1 MTAPYCRVSESS
13 IPFIVCLRLSHK
25 PINHCLCLQLVIY
38 GIDGVLVPEM
48 ELVPFNEEFLQYLEV
63 TLQPGSAEVPLS
75 LIMAAVQMNNTDVVA
90 EAVEQA
96 IGAGYLQ
103 QLTALI
109 TQASGNADAINA
121 LAAVGNDVI
130 TMTSCSYVTP
140 LIQQANPSA
149 ASLGVSTSTLTSL
162 ASQYPALASCVAS
175 VM

>member
-1 MTAPYCRVSESS
+1 M
-13 IPFIVCLRLSHK
+13 
-25 PINHCLCLQLVIY
+25 IY

-75 LIMAAVQMNNTDVVA
+75 LVIAAVQMNNTDVVA

-109 TQASGNADAINA
+109 TQASGNVDAINA

-130 TMTSCSYVTP
+130 MMTSCAYVTP

-149 ASLGVSTSTLTSL
+149 ASLGVSNSTLTSL
-162 ASQYPALASCVAS
+162 GSQYPALASCVAS